1 MRNIIRILNIGLIF
15 TIIIKTA
22 QAAAPQIDITGP
34 IASDFSGTRGSNAIY
49 SASAIEL
56 IDNGYIEEEFFIEG
70 LANTYS
76 TGDLQ
81 SGEIVS
87 TGHDYRTRLV
97 VRRPK
102 QLSAFNGTAIVEWM
116 NVTGGTDKD
125 IDWWFSGDHFISK
138 GYAYVFVSTQQD
150 GIKSLKNYS
159 ADRYGSLNVSHNRA
173 SDKDALSYDIFT
185 AVGYALSGQ
194 SGVSLQSRLLG
205 SLKPETLIATGHSQ
219 SASRLAVYLNSIH
232 FRNPIYDGFMIHGG
246 GGRIRD
252 DKPVRIF
259 KVMSETDLPI
269 FGVNRQPNTDR
280 FRQWEVAG
288 SSHVDL
294 DFELE
299 YAKVRLQQGGQS
311 PELAEP
317 RMPDCALPSFSRIPF
332 RHVMNS
338 AYEHLVVWVQ
348 DGLAPPEADFLKIT
362 QAIPEF
368 EFARD
373 AFGNILGGIR
383 LAMHEVPTAKNTGM
397 NNGNSPFCYL
407 YGSHEPFSKEILKNL
422 YSTSESYMRA
432 VREIVEKNI
441 DEGFILSADGRKT
454 VDEAKRVVF

>member
-1 MRNIIRILNIGLIF
+1 MRNIIRSLNIGLIF

-22 QAAAPQIDITGP
+22 QAAAPQIDIVGP
-34 IASDFSGTRGSNAIY
+34 IAADFLGTGGNDAIY

-56 IDNGYIEEEFFIEG
+56 IENGYIEEEFFIEG

-76 TGDLQ
+76 TGELQ

-87 TGHDYRTRLV
+87 SGHDYRTRLV

-102 QLSAFNGTAIVEWM
+102 ELSAFNGTAIVEWM

-125 IDWWFSGDHFISK
+125 IDWWFSGAHFISE
-138 GYAYVFVSTQQD
+138 GYAYVFVSAQQD

-159 ADRYGSLNVSHNRA
+159 SDRYGSLNVSHDA
-173 SDKDALSYDIFT
+173 TSDKDALSYDIFT

-194 SGVSLQSRLLG
+194 SGGSLQSTLLG
-205 SLKPETLIATGHSQ
+205 SLRPKTLIATGHSQ
-219 SASRLAVYLNSIH
+219 SASRLAVYLNNIH
-232 FRNPIYDGFMIHGG
+232 FLNPVYDGFMVHGG

-252 DKPVRIF
+252 DKPVRVF

-299 YAKVRLQQGGQS
+299 YAKVRLKRDGKS
-311 PELAEP
+311 PETAEP
-317 RMPDCALPSFSRIPF
+317 RMPDCALPAFSRIPF

-338 AYEHLVVWVQ
+338 AYEHLVAWVQ
-348 DGLAPPEADFLKIT
+348 DGLAPPEADFLKT
-362 QAIPEF
+362 SKGIPDF

-383 LAMHEVPTAKNTGM
+383 LAMHEVPIAKNTGM

-407 YGSHEPFSKEILKNL
+407 YGSHEPLSKETLKNL
-422 YSTSESYMRA
+422 YPTADSYVQA
-432 VREIVEKNI
+432 VREIVKKNI
-441 DEGFILSADGRKT
+441 GAGFILPSDGSKT
-454 VDEAKRVVF
+454 VDEAKQVVF

>member
-1 MRNIIRILNIGLIF
+1 MRNIIRNLNIGLMF

-34 IASDFSGTRGSNAIY
+34 IASDFPGAGGNNVVY

-56 IDNGYIEEEFFIEG
+56 IDKGYIEEEFFIEG
-70 LANTYS
+70 LANTYL

-81 SGEIVS
+81 SGEIFS
-87 TGHDYRTRLV
+87 SGHDYRTRLV

-102 QLSAFNGTAIVEWM
+102 EPSAFNGTTVVEWM

-138 GYAYVFVSTQQD
+138 GYAYVFVSVQLD
-150 GIKSLKNYS
+150 GIKSIKNYS
-159 ADRYGSLNVSHNRA
+159 LDRYGSLNVSHDGT

-194 SGVSLQSRLLG
+194 SGVSLQSKLLG
-205 SLKPETLIATGHSQ
+205 SLKPKTLIATGHSQ
-219 SASRLAVYLNSIH
+219 SASQLAVYLNNIH
-232 FRNPIYDGFMIHGG
+232 FRNPVYDGFMVHGG

-299 YAKVRLQQGGQS
+299 YAKVRLKREGKS

-317 RMPDCALPSFSRIPF
+317 RIPDCALPSFSRIPF

-348 DGLAPPEADFLKIT
+348 DGVAPPEADFLKIS
-362 QAIPEF
+362 QGIPEF

-407 YGSHEPFSKEILKNL
+407 YGSHEPFSKETLKNL
-422 YSTSESYMRA
+422 YPTADSYVHA

-441 DEGFILSADGRKT
+441 NEGFILPSDGSKT

>member
-1 MRNIIRILNIGLIF
+1 MKGIIRNLNFGIIS
-15 TIIIKTA
+15 IIIFKTA
-22 QAAAPQIDITGP
+22 QAAAPQMEITGP
-34 IASDFSGTRGSNAIY
+34 IVADFPGSGGINVIY

-56 IDNGYIEEEFFIEG
+56 IDKGYIEEEFFIEG

-76 TGDLQ
+76 TGDMRSSEVLS
-81 SGEIVS
+81 SG
-87 TGHDYRTRLV
+87 HHYRTRIV

-102 QLSAFNGTAIVEWM
+102 DAVAFNGTAVIEWM

-125 IDWWFSGDHFISK
+125 IDWWFSGDHFISE
-138 GYAYVFVSTQQD
+138 GYAYVFVSAQQD
-150 GIKSLKNYS
+150 GIKSLKNYNS
-159 ADRYGSLNVSHNRA
+159 DRYGSLNVSYDA
-173 SDKDALSYDIFT
+173 TSDKDALSYDIFT
-185 AVGYALSGQ
+185 AVGFGLSGQ
-194 SGVSLQSRLLG
+194 SGVSLQSTLLG
-205 SLKPETLIATGHSQ
+205 PLKPKTLIATGHSQ
-219 SASRLAVYLNSIH
+219 SASRLAVYLNNIH
-232 FRNPIYDGFMIHGG
+232 FLNPIYDGFMVHGG

-252 DKPVRIF
+252 DKPVRVF

-299 YAKVRLQQGGQS
+299 YAKVRLKRDGKS

-332 RHVMNS
+332 RHVINS

-348 DGLAPPEADFLKIT
+348 EGVAPPEAEFLKT
-362 QAIPEF
+362 SQGIPEF

-407 YGSHEPFSKEILKNL
+407 YGSYEPFSKETLKNL
-422 YSTSESYMRA
+422 YPTADSYVQA

-441 DEGFILSADGRKT
+441 DEGFILPSDGRKT
-454 VDEAKRVVF
+454 IDEAKRVEF